1 MAACG
6 HIYRTDLALGRGPAA
21 AQHLAHASREQQ
33 IRVLAAQDEHGT
45 LDLVP
50 HMPTRDVEHQR
61 PGEGPGDRRIV
72 VLAVAAVVRRDGAVL
87 GEVPPLGV
95 AERSE
100 MGVDLAQIRFHFG
113 DRSKP
118 ALDAQIFRDAMQRD
132 RGDAGA
138 EVVEY
143 EPPDRRSRQ
152 HRELHADVPAERA
165 ADPIDL
171 AHAEARDE
179 RAHRR

>member
-1 MAACG
+1 M
-6 HIYRTDLALGRGPAA
+6 
-21 AQHLAHASREQQ
+21 
-33 IRVLAAQDEHGT
+33 
-45 LDLVP
+45 
-50 HMPTRDVEHQR
+50 
-61 PGEGPGDRRIV
+61 
-72 VLAVAAVVRRDGAVL
+72 LAVAAVAGRDGAVL

-100 MGVDLAQIRFHFG
+100 MRVDLAQIRFHLG
-113 DRSKP
+113 DRCEL
-118 ALDAQIFRDAMQRD
+118 ALDAQVLRDAMQRG
-132 RGDAGA
+132 RGDTGA

-152 HRELHADVPAERA
+152 RGELHADVPAERA

-179 RAHRR
+179 RAYRR